1 MTAINNISV
10 LYEEC
15 VNMNSTAENYGLPYT
30 GLCST
35 AVLRNERLK
44 EVITMDKMDLW
55 EKKSASE
62 SNPAMTQLRQ
72 SICLLQP
79 ARLIICRFLDMIST
93 YFSI

>member
-44 EVITMDKMDLW
+44 EVITICG
-55 EKKSASE
+55 KKSQHQKA
-62 SNPAMTQLRQ
+62 TQLEHNFASQ
-72 SICLLQP
+72 YVCFSLL
-79 ARLIICRFLDMIST
+79 D
-93 YFSI
+93 